1 MKSVEIKCSLRKD
14 LGKKDSK
21 KLRTQDK
28 VPCVLYGGGENVHF
42 WALEKDFRKVIYTPN
57 VYLIDLNV
65 DGTVYNGIV
74 QDVQFHP
81 VSDKI
86 LHVDFIQISQ
96 DKKVAIDVPVQ
107 LNGVPSGVK
116 EGGKLMISMRKLK
129 VRALPKH
136 LPDVLEIDVTNI
148 SLGKTIKVSDIKFP
162 NIEPLDAKNSVIASV
177 RLTRA
182 ARGLA
187 TEEEEA
193 AEAAAAAAAAEE
205 GGEASSDE
213 KSAKDSGSES

>member
-1 MKSVEIKCSLRKD
+1 MKSVEIKCNLRQD

-21 KLRTQDK
+21 KLRAQEK

-57 VYLIDLNV
+57 VYLLDLNI
-65 DGTVYNGIV
+65 DSKVYNAIV

-81 VSDKI
+81 VSDRI
-86 LHVDFIQISQ
+86 LHVDFIQIAP
-96 DKKVAIDVPVQ
+96 DKKVAIEVPVQ
-107 LNGVPSGVK
+107 LNGVPAGVK
-116 EGGKLMISMRKLK
+116 EGGKLMIAMRKLK

-148 SLGKTIKVSDIKFP
+148 GLGKTIKVSDIKFP
-162 NIEPLDAKNSVIASV
+162 NVEALDAKNSVIASV

-182 ARGLA
+182 ARGA
-187 TEEEEA
+187 ASEEEEA
-193 AEAAAAAAAAEE
+193 AAAEA
-205 GGEASSDE
+205 GAEASSEE
-213 KSAKDSGSES
+213 KPSGKAGSES

>member
-1 MKSVEIKCSLRKD
+1 MKSVEIKCNLRKE

-21 KLRTQDK
+21 KLRTQEK

-65 DGTVYNGIV
+65 DGKVYNAIV

-81 VSDKI
+81 VSDRI
-86 LHVDFIQISQ
+86 QHVDFIQISP
-96 DKKVAIDVPVQ
+96 DKKVAIDIPVQ
-107 LNGVPSGVK
+107 LNGVPVGVK
-116 EGGKLMISMRKLK
+116 EGGKLMIAMRKLK

-136 LPDVLEIDVTNI
+136 LPDVLEIDVTNV
-148 SLGKTIKVSDIKFP
+148 SLGKTVKVSDIKFP

-182 ARGLA
+182 ARGAA

-193 AEAAAAAAAAEE
+193 AEAAAAAAE

-213 KSAKDSGSES
+213 KSSESAGSES

>member
-1 MKSVEIKCSLRKD
+1 MKSVEIKCNLRQD

-21 KLRTQDK
+21 KLRAQEK

-57 VYLIDLNV
+57 VYLIDLNI
-65 DGTVYNGIV
+65 DGKVYHAIV

-86 LHVDFIQISQ
+86 QHVDFIQISP
-96 DKKVAIDVPVQ
+96 DKKVAIEIPVQ
-107 LNGVPSGVK
+107 LNGVPAGVK
-116 EGGKLMISMRKLK
+116 EGGKLMIAMRKLK

-136 LPDVLEIDVTNI
+136 LPDVLEIDVTNVG
-148 SLGKTIKVSDIKFP
+148 LGKTIKVSDMKFP
-162 NIEPLDAKNSVIASV
+162 NVEALDAKNSVIASV

-182 ARGLA
+182 ARGA
-187 TEEEEA
+187 ASEEEE
-193 AEAAAAAAAAEE
+193 AAAAEE
-205 GGEASSDE
+205 GAESASEE
-213 KSAKDSGSES
+213 KSSENTGSES